1 MMYIWHIY
9 TDRQCSNN
17 AICYVIVRFIPK
29 EVHDGKQK
37 ENWCHGTFYHPIF
50 YPPGKI
56 DWDTLSPWF

>member
-29 EVHDGKQK
+29 EVQDGEQK
-37 ENWCHGTFYHPIF
+37 ENWCHGTFYHGIVSRN
-50 YPPGKI
+50 GVKI
-56 DWDTLSPWF
+56 ETEKTW